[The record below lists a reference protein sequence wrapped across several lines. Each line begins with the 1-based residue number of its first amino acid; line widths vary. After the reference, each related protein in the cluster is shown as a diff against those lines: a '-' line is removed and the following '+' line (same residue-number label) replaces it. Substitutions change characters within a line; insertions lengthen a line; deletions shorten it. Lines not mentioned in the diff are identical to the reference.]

1 MSNTIEILQAQNKL
15 QNLLQVKNANELQL
29 LKLKCDIKEQKN
41 IVIKLKKMQ
50 QEQKTQQKQ
59 YDNFEQIKELKE
71 PKEPES
77 KPIKVKRTRNKK

>member
-41 IVIKLKKMQ
+41 IVIKLKKNAARTKDTT
-50 QEQKTQQKQ
+50 KT
-59 YDNFEQIKELKE
+59 I
-71 PKEPES
+71 
-77 KPIKVKRTRNKK
+77 